1 MSQNDRGQVVS
12 SAADVYEEFFV
23 PALFGAWPGRVLAA
37 AGVVSGDRV
46 LDVACG
52 TGVLARASLDRV
64 GEDGHVVGLD
74 PNEGMLSVARR
85 LGHGVEW
92 RRGVAE
98 ELPFGDDSFDRLV
111 SQFGMMFFSDP
122 ETAAAEMARVLVAG
136 GTVAI
141 AVWAS
146 LDDTPGYQ
154 AMAGLVAD
162 LFGDETAEALRAPY
176 SMGNPD
182 EVRDALVGAFPDVV
196 VREHEGVARFES
208 IDAWVHTEIRGW
220 TLAKTIDDD
229 RYRVLV
235 EEARR
240 RLTRFSDES
249 GKVSFAAPALIATA
263 NAR

>member
-1 MSQNDRGQVVS
+1 MSQNERGQVAT

-23 PALFGAWPGRVLAA
+23 PALFGAWPSQVLDAG
-37 AGVVSGDRV
+37 GVVSGDRV

-85 LGHGVEW
+85 LGPRVEW

-98 ELPFGDDSFDRLV
+98 ELPFSDASFDRVV

-122 ETAAAEMARVLVAG
+122 EKAADEMARVLVAG
-136 GTVAI
+136 GAVAI

-146 LDDTPGYQ
+146 LKDTPGYQ
-154 AMAGLVAD
+154 AMADLIAD
-162 LFGDETAEALRAPY
+162 LFGDETAGALRAPY
-176 SMGNPD
+176 SMGHPD
-182 EVRDALVGAFPDVV
+182 EVRDVMLAAFPDIVV
-196 VREHEGVARFES
+196 TEHEGVARFDS
-208 IDAWVHTEIRGW
+208 IDAWVHTDIRGW
-220 TLAKTIDDD
+220 TLAEMIDDD
-229 RYRVLV
+229 QYGALV
-235 EEARR
+235 AEARR
-240 RLTRFSDES
+240 RLSRFSDES

-263 NAR
+263 TAR

>member
-1 MSQNDRGQVVS
+1 MSQNERGQVAT

-23 PALFGAWPGRVLAA
+23 PALFGAWPDRVLDAG
-37 AGVVSGDRV
+37 GVVSGDRV

-64 GEDGHVVGLD
+64 GENGQVVGLD
-74 PNEGMLSVARR
+74 PNEGMLSVALR
-85 LGHGVEW
+85 LGAGVEW

-98 ELPFGDDSFDRLV
+98 ELPFGDGSFDRLV

-122 ETAAAEMARVLVAG
+122 KKAADEMARVLIAG

-146 LDDTPGYQ
+146 LEDTPGYQ
-154 AMAGLVAD
+154 AMADLIAD

-176 SMGNPD
+176 SMGDPD
-182 EVRDALVGAFPDVV
+182 GVRDAMVAAFPDVV
-196 VREHEGVARFES
+196 VTEHEGMARFES
-208 IDAWVHTEIRGW
+208 IDAWVHTDIRGW
-220 TLAKTIDDD
+220 TLAETIDDD
-229 RYRVLV
+229 QYRVLLA
-235 EEARR
+235 EAHH

-263 NAR
+263 TAR